1 MFKFLFKWG
10 FIIVVAIV
18 LWNTITGTFQQI
30 YWWMY
35 P

>member
-1 MFKFLFKWG
+1 MFKLLKWVL
-10 FIIVVAIV
+10 IVVVV
-18 LWNTITGTFQQI
+18 LVAWVTISGTFQQI